1 MHVQS
6 ERVDM
11 YYVRSQLAY
20 GQPVSRQ
27 KKKDMHVLLP
37 FINIRYFSF
46 VKQIYLDTF

>member
-11 YYVRSQLAY
+11 YY

-27 KKKDMHVLLP
+27 KKKDMLVLLP
-37 FINIRYFSF
+37 FINIIYFSF

>member
-27 KKKDMHVLLP
+27 KKKKKICMS
-37 FINIRYFSF
+37 SF
-46 VKQIYLDTF
+46 RS

>member
-27 KKKDMHVLLP
+27 KKK
-37 FINIRYFSF
+37 RYAYPPSVHKYKIF
-46 VKQIYLDTF
+46 